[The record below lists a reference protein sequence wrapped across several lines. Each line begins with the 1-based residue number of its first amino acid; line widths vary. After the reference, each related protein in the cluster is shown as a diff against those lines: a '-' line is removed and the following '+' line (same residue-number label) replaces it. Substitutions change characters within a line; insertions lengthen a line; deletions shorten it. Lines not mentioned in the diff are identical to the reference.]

1 MEIDSAEIDSCG
13 GVHTHM
19 LASGFVDSGLIR
31 HFNKIR
37 LLESI
42 ANQIAFYGVQC
53 GNVKLMDYID
63 MNCGGIPE
71 GNFSQIV
78 DVAAP
83 LQFLAMYTKTAE
95 NRFASAVTELVKMNG
110 TFIEALVKSCFQVGK
125 DMQIHAVKDAD
136 EAFKIYNS
144 FILDGMVGE
153 KTKEIISKT
162 DEKITWKKLLDTHE
176 SAWKKAGGSLD
187 VYYRLQQ
194 SFVSGLFEESRY
206 TYIIEDNLKFS
217 LKKCS

>member
-1 MEIDSAEIDSCG
+1 MKTEIEDNNSR
-13 GVHTHM
+13 
-19 LASGFVDSGLIR
+19 LIC
-31 HFNKIR
+31 HFNKIK

-42 ANQIAFYGVQC
+42 ANQIGFYGVQC
-53 GNVKLMDYID
+53 GNATLMDYID

-71 GNFSQIV
+71 GEFAQVV
-78 DVAAP
+78 DAAAP

-95 NRFASAVTELVKMNG
+95 NRFAFAVTELLKMNG
-110 TFIEALVKSCFQVGK
+110 AFLEPLANSCFQAGK
-125 DMQIHAVKDAD
+125 DMQVHAVKDAD